1 MSESMREEFEAWAVS
16 HGFRNEDKKLIKS
29 KDELSCALGTDGN
42 FYYKNVRVMAAW
54 KAWQAS
60 RAALCVELP
69 HFEQYDDD
77 MVSGAATAIND
88 CQDAIHAAGVK
99 TK

>member
-1 MSESMREEFEAWAVS
+1 MRSEFEVWLEQNSMFPIDGPRAAGYW
-16 HGFRNEDKKLIKS
+16 
-29 KDELSCALGTDGN
+29 SC
-42 FYYKNVRVMAAW
+42 
-54 KAWQAS
+54 WQAS

>member
-1 MSESMREEFEAWAVS
+1 MSESMREEFEAYARGRGWDV
-16 HGFRNEDKKLIKS
+16 
-29 KDELSCALGTDGN
+29 GTFDGV
-42 FYYKNVRVMAAW
+42 YHHATVEGLAGWRV
-54 KAWQAS
+54 WQAS

>member
-1 MSESMREEFEAWAVS
+1 MSESMREEFEDFASDQYEWPQAIEKNADGEYKFMTTYQAW
-16 HGFRNEDKKLIKS
+16 I
-29 KDELSCALGTDGN
+29 T
-42 FYYKNVRVMAAW
+42 
-54 KAWQAS
+54 WQAS

-99 TK
+99 TR

>member
-1 MSESMREEFEAWAVS
+1 MSESMREDFEVWRIDKFCGGGDRLKKCSNAPDVYYYTAEQEAW
-16 HGFRNEDKKLIKS
+16 I
-29 KDELSCALGTDGN
+29 T
-42 FYYKNVRVMAAW
+42 
-54 KAWQAS
+54 WQAS

>member
-1 MSESMREEFEAWAVS
+1 MSDKMREEFEEWIAQVHDGVKYARGLERVLSGERYASMEVEWAYRGYV
-16 HGFRNEDKKLIKS
+16 
-29 KDELSCALGTDGN
+29 
-42 FYYKNVRVMAAW
+42 
-54 KAWQAS
+54 QS

-69 HFEQYDDD
+69 EWEQYDDN